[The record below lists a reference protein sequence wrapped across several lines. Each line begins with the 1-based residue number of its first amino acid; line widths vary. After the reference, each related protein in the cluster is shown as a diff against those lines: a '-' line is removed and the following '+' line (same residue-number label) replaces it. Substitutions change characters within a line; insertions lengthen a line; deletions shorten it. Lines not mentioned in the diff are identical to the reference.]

1 MLTVVPAK
9 KLGMTSVFDGGGTT
23 MPATVVEPFDVY
35 VLRKKTVERDG
46 YSAVVL
52 AFDES
57 TEKHVNKP
65 KRGQLAKADI
75 DKMLRRSFEVRMLA
89 EKMVDFE
96 IGACI
101 QPEEY
106 LYFWGEASVTSISK
120 GRGFQGVMRRHN
132 FRGVRATH
140 GHTIHRKPA
149 SGGATDPA
157 RQLKGSRRPG
167 RMGNERVTIRNL
179 TIFEYDRLHNI
190 IVLHGNVPGPKGG
203 LVWVTMTKELEKEIL
218 DTQQAAYLEAK
229 AKEDVQGAG
238 TAKSEAVAK
247 DSATPESKSGDIS
260 KPQGDAESDADHG
273 DGHDGEG
280 V

>member
-35 VLRKKTVERDG
+35 VLRKKTIERDG
-46 YSAVVL
+46 YSAVVF
-52 AFDES
+52 AFEE
-57 TEKHVNKP
+57 TAEKHVNKP
-65 KRGQLAKADI
+65 HQGQLSKAGI
-75 DKMLRRSFEVRMLA
+75 DKILRRSFEVRMPA
-89 EKMVDFE
+89 EKMAEFV
-96 IGACI
+96 IGVCI
-101 QPEEY
+101 HPEEY
-106 LYFWGEASVTSISK
+106 LYFWGEANVTSVSK

-132 FRGVRATH
+132 FRGVKATH

-167 RMGNERVTIRNL
+167 HMGHENVTIKNL

-218 DTQQAAYLEAK
+218 DTQYQVYLEAK
-229 AKEDVQGAG
+229 AEEGRI
-238 TAKSEAVAK
+238 EAETIK
-247 DSATPESKSGDIS
+247 S
-260 KPQGDAESDADHG
+260 KPEMPTVSAAAAPVIEEPEYAHG
-273 DGHDGEG
+273 DGRSDGGSDGEG
-280 V
+280 K